1 MGFLVAVVALI
12 GALTVLNLLLIM
24 AIMRRLKQQNSVSNA
39 NSNGSDIPELPV
51 GSRIPDFRAESTSGA
66 VVAARE
72 LVGADSVFAFFD
84 TGCSV
89 CKTTIPK
96 LRDHAE
102 AHGLKADQVI
112 AVVGGSE
119 SAAGEYVEQLD
130 GVATVIVE
138 ESVGPVASAFSISG
152 FPAFVVV
159 DGDGLVVRA
168 GTQSTL
174 TTRA

>member
-12 GALTVLNLLLIM
+12 SAMTVLNLLLIM
-24 AIMRRLKQQNSVSNA
+24 AVMRRLKQVKSFSTTNDNE
-39 NSNGSDIPELPV
+39 SDIPELPI

-66 VVAARE
+66 VVTTGD
-72 LVGADSVFAFFD
+72 LVGSESVFAFFD

-96 LRDHAE
+96 LIDHAVV
-102 AHGLKADQVI
+102 HGLKADQVI

-119 SAAGEYVEQLD
+119 NSAGEYVEKLN
-130 GVATVIVE
+130 GSATVILE
-138 ESVGPVASAFSISG
+138 ESVGPIASAFSIAG
-152 FPAFVVV
+152 FPAFVIV
-159 DGDGLVVRA
+159 DDDGRVARA

-174 TTRA
+174 TAKV